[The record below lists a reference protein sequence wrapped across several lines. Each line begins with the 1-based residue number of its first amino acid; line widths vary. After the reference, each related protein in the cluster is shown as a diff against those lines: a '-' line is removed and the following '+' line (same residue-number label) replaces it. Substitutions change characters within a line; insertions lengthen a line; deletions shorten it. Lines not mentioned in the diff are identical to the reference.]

1 MVDEAAS
8 PPEPV
13 QPSGVLLVDKPLA
26 WTSHD
31 VVKFIRRFGFKK
43 VGHCGTLDP
52 AATGLLIVV
61 IGRATKLTDLFAG
74 QDKTYVGSLRLGIE
88 TFTQDAEGEVIAEA
102 DWTGVTE
109 ADVRRVFG
117 EFVGEQ
123 MQVPPMVSAKK
134 QGGETLYKL
143 ASKGI
148 VVEREP
154 RPIVIHSL
162 DIREIA
168 LPEVK
173 FEAKCSK
180 GTYIRT
186 LSADIGTRLGCGAHL
201 NGLCRTVSGRFSL
214 TQAVSMDSIKT
225 WNRETLLQHMLP
237 LERALAFV

>member
-74 QDKTYVGSLRLGIE
+74 QDKT
-88 TFTQDAEGEVIAEA
+88 EA

-143 ASKGI
+143 ARKGI